1 VSTATEIRSAL
12 ERIIFAEAEINAD
25 RRIIRQSI
33 ARERARRG
41 VTMRELAGACGWNS
55 VAHMSDLE
63 SGRRNWTHVA
73 AIKALAFLEKK
84 GGRK

>member
-1 VSTATEIRSAL
+1 VSAKTEVRSAL

-33 ARERARRG
+33 ASERARRG
-41 VTMRELAGACGWNS
+41 VTMRELADACGWSS
-55 VAHMSDLE
+55 VAHMSDIE
-63 SGRRNWTHVA
+63 SGRRKWTHAA
-73 AIKALAFLEKK
+73 AIKAIAFLEKK